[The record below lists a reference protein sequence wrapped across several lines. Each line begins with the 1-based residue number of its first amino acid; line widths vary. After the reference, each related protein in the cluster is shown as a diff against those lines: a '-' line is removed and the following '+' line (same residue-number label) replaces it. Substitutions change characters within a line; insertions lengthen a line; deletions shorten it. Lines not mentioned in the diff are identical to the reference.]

1 MEHEEV
7 GNGVTKSQPASMTV
21 EVSSSGG
28 AQRDSHVNGT
38 DTRDPRTK
46 IPDFEARIK
55 EIDEAINAEPAVLKS
70 NISNPNPY
78 LAISGKERN
87 IGSNGSTRKILG
99 SPLKSP
105 KKVIADLPS

>member
-70 NISNPNPY
+70 NISNPNP
-78 LAISGKERN
+78 
-87 IGSNGSTRKILG
+87 
-99 SPLKSP
+99 
-105 KKVIADLPS
+105 